1 MCIACEMGFWDMV
14 EALPPETRERIL
26 REEAARQAA
35 PFACDVP
42 EDAPATPAMQDER
55 KPVVKSRE

>member
-26 REEAARQAA
+26 REEAAR
-35 PFACDVP
+35 FGCDVP
-42 EDAPATPAMQDER
+42 ESDTPSKLDEQ
-55 KPVVKSRE
+55 KS